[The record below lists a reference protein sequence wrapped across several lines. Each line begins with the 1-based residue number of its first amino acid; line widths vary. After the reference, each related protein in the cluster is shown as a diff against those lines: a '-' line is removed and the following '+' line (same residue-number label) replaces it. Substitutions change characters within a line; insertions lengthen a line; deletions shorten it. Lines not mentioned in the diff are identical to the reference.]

1 MTTFSHSLSLSTSMK
16 HFEKNIRR
24 KIRKTSNIK
33 SKKKT
38 RQNPESKRKQKK
50 SEQTNS
56 NNKFFFFDRFH
67 YFHCHISEKKWNSSS
82 SWCLFFLGGGIGGY
96 LFQIHSFQQQNW
108 KKIHSFRSS
117 NYSDSCLFFY
127 LSIYLSRWLW

>member
-56 NNKFFFFDRFH
+56 NNKFFFWQ
-67 YFHCHISEKKWNSSS
+67 ISLFSLSHFRKKMEFIIIMMFV
-82 SWCLFFLGGGIGGY
+82 FFGVGGY